1 MKSEPPPFTRHQF
14 GTSGGGPIAKNRL
27 FFFGGVER
35 LQEDLGITSTVFGQ
49 LQYALNRVWRVKA
62 APHAALIVSFIKQ
75 RILSFALVLSVGFLL
90 MVSLI
95 IGMTGY
101 HWLAPMGWLD
111 AFVNAAM
118 LLGGMG
124 PVSPLG
130 NDEVKMFAGV
140 YALYCGVVFIA
151 TAGLVLAPVGAH
163 ILHRFHLDKQ

>member
-1 MKSEPPPFTRHQF
+1 MSHLR
-14 GTSGGGPIAKNRL
+14 AN
-27 FFFGGVER
+27 
-35 LQEDLGITSTVFGQ
+35 
-49 LQYALNRVWRVKA
+49 
-62 APHAALIVSFIKQ
+62 
-75 RILSFALVLSVGFLL
+75 ALVALALL

-163 ILHRFHLDKQ
+163 ILHRFHLDRDR